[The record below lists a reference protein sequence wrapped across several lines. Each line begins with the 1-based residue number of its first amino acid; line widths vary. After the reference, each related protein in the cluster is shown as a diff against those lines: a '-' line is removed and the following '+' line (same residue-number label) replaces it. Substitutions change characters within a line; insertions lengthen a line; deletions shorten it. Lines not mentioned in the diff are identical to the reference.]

1 MENLKVAIG
10 CDHGGFHLKEKIKEY
25 LEVHNIEHKRF
36 WYFPKKEASDYPG
49 SCKRSIKSC
58 CTG

>member
-25 LEVHNIEHKRF
+25 LEVHNIEHKDF
-36 WYFPKKEASDYPG
+36 CIFKKEEIDNPEVA
-49 SCKRSIKSC
+49 K
-58 CTG
+58 